1 MKLIHT
7 YIYIYVLRV
16 KMITIVNNY
25 CRITARKCCNNC
37 IHNWDD
43 AMSNVVAV
51 AGVLRKFCPG
61 SQCLQCKWPQVQRI
75 DLQTQRTV
83 IQWGESFQFY
93 LEIDPFL
100 KREHAESMNEHS
112 IVGPSGSS
120 CFSFSSAAH
129 SRMLSGP

>member
-1 MKLIHT
+1 
-7 YIYIYVLRV
+7 
-16 KMITIVNNY
+16 MITIVNNY
-25 CRITARKCCNNC
+25 CRITAQKCCNIASIIGTMLC
-37 IHNWDD
+37 P
-43 AMSNVVAV
+43 MLLRLRVCFGNVAQEVNAYSV
-51 AGVLRKFCPG
+51 SGHRCNGSIFCF
-61 SQCLQCKWPQVQRI
+61 SFNI
-75 DLQTQRTV
+75 QTQRTV

-129 SRMLSGP
+129 SRTLSGP